1 MHIAIDD
8 FGTGYSSLAREK
20 ELKVDYLKIDK
31 FFADKLLNSDQS
43 KAITGDIISMSHK
56 LGHHTISEGVE
67 YDVQLKYLKKHNCDK
82 IQGYLISKPLDEED
96 AIEFL
101 KKAGIIRTAD

>member
-1 MHIAIDD
+1 MVHIAIDD
-8 FGTGYSSLAREK
+8 FGTGYSSLARERG
-20 ELKVDYLKIDK
+20 LKVDCMKIDK
-31 FFADKLLNSDQS
+31 YFIDKLSCIDLS

-82 IQGYLISKPLDEED
+82 IHGYLISTPLDQY
-96 AIEFL
+96 
-101 KKAGIIRTAD
+101 